1 MSASRYKD
9 RVEKRERA
17 KRALD
22 GEDDDDPD
30 GDLDETDRRRPAADD
45 GDDDTPQRTANSMLS
60 DEQRN
65 ALTQQL
71 EKSRARKFMRLTG
84 TRDSDGSSAAEGG
97 SSDDGGSGSG
107 SLLRARTV
115 SERLEHVFV
124 YAHVHHFFFSSLV
137 DVNTTCAYILRA
149 LFLRLQ

>member
-1 MSASRYKD
+1 MAPRGTGRGTGARGRGTSRGGGSN
-9 RVEKRERA
+9 RGGAAATFMPVT
-17 KRALD
+17 
-22 GEDDDDPD
+22 PD
-30 GDLDETDRRRPAADD
+30 GTAADD

-71 EKSRARKFMRLTG
+71 EKRKFMRLTG